1 MVKTEFDFSES
12 NFKNGDLVSSV
23 QKCSKGACSIT
34 LPAEL
39 LFVIPKKSDLGEA
52 AASKS
57 PKPEKFPKQFLP
69 YLKVFKIF
77 LSVVST
83 YLPAFSILHYGK
95 RDSEDRFTTSSLAN
109 NNILVL
115 GGDMPQQEAIAKL
128 AFLGGAREVV
138 ALNKDMTRIEY
149 KKYHTGSPNIFE
161 LQGNRN
167 EELQSLTDSMDLI
180 IDFDYPSTNFE
191 LVQSCLKQ
199 TGRLICH
206 REKDFRKRYSF
217 FARIRQLFEDA
228 NLSRI
233 HYAYIFDFD
242 LLCKKNYDEVLVSDV
257 YTTLMLPNERLC
269 LL

>member
-1 MVKTEFDFSES
+1 MGKPQQVSHQTNEIPEQILSCL
-12 NFKNGDLVSSV
+12 NFLNS
-23 QKCSKGACSIT
+23 
-34 LPAEL
+34 
-39 LFVIPKKSDLGEA
+39 
-52 AASKS
+52 
-57 PKPEKFPKQFLP
+57 
-69 YLKVFKIF
+69 F

-95 RDSEDRFTTSSLAN
+95 RGAEERFTTSSLVN

-115 GGDMPQQEAIAKL
+115 GGDQPQQEAIAKL

-149 KKYHTGSPNIFE
+149 GKYQTGSPNIFE

-191 LVQSCLKQ
+191 LIRSCLKQ

-206 REKDFRKRYSF
+206 REKDFKRRYSF
-217 FARIRQLFEDA
+217 FSRIRQLFEDA
-228 NLSRI
+228 KLSRI
-233 HYAYIFDFD
+233 QHAYIFDFD
-242 LLCKKNYDEVLVSDV
+242 LLCKKNYDKVLVS
-257 YTTLMLPNERLC
+257 EIH
-269 LL
+269 